1 VIALDVVLVGPDPEM
16 EYLDIYWRI
25 LKKTIL
31 LLFFSAFN
39 NPYKKIPETRKL
51 ESFHETHFIERK
63 NKSIKPDENSSPR
76 RLEFM
81 PAQQPRLK
89 MAFKNSIPG
98 LQGAAGRRRLQL
110 SRQELGVVLT
120 PASQHTRTLFKA
132 N

>member
-1 VIALDVVLVGPDPEM
+1 MIALDVVLVGPDPEM

-31 LLFFSAFN
+31 LRFSAFN

-51 ESFHETHFIERK
+51 ESFHERHFVERK
-63 NKSIKPDENSSPR
+63 NKGRKPDENSSLR

-98 LQGAAGRRRLQL
+98 LQGAAGRRSLQL
-110 SRQELGVVLT
+110 PRQELGVVLT
-120 PASQHTRTLFKA
+120 PAS
-132 N
+132 

>member
-1 VIALDVVLVGPDPEM
+1 VIALDVVLVGADPEM

-25 LKKTIL
+25 LNKTIL
-31 LLFFSAFN
+31 LLFSAFN

-51 ESFHETHFIERK
+51 ESFHETHFVERK
-63 NKSIKPDENSSPR
+63 NKGRKPDENSSLR

-81 PAQQPRLK
+81 HAQQPRLK
-89 MAFKNSIPG
+89 MSFKNSIPG

-120 PASQHTRTLFKA
+120 PASHKKFIHI
-132 N
+132 